1 MKQRY
6 PSEQLAVEVT
16 GLSEKGLGLA
26 QYRFPD
32 TERGKGRKLKLQI
45 PKALPGDKL
54 LVTVPNA
61 RGRRRAT
68 RTYDRI
74 IEPAP
79 SRIGGY
85 ELNGPQI
92 GGAPLQ
98 YMNYGDQLAYKRAL
112 TQGFLADQGFD
123 PSLVGE
129 VWGMDDPYHY
139 RNKLELSFSIDG
151 DLGFFVQGDQYQIV
165 DWQKNILAP
174 EIFMTLKEEVQ
185 AWQKAWNLAGYEKQS
200 KQGLLRQL
208 LLRQGHQSGEVMVAI
223 FAQEESAE
231 IDQGVIEDLIQR
243 LQVYPEIKSLMWIKN
258 TAIADRMGADK
269 VEVLAGRDYIR
280 DELAGFNYRLYFDT
294 FFQPNPLQAQRMIDL
309 ACDWAD
315 LDQDSLVIDLFCG
328 VGSFSLPL
336 AKRAKAL
343 VGIEIVEQSI
353 ESAKRN
359 ARDNGITNAHFI
371 ARDARHGLAEIEEE
385 WGQAD
390 LLLLDPP
397 RNGAGGKIMRRIG
410 RMGLEKII
418 YVSCNPKTLAADL
431 VWLRDFGY
439 EIIKFQLIDQFP
451 HTQHVE
457 CVVLIEKKS

>member
-1 MKQRY
+1 MKHRY
-6 PSEQLAVEVT
+6 PSEQLEVEVT

-26 QYRFPD
+26 EYRFPD
-32 TERGKGRKLKLQI
+32 TELGKGRKLKLQI

-74 IEPAP
+74 IEPSP
-79 SRIGGY
+79 SRNGGY
-85 ELNGPQI
+85 ELNGPQV
-92 GGAPLQ
+92 GGAPLE
-98 YMNYGDQLAYKRAL
+98 YMNYPDQLAYKGEL
-112 TQGFLADQGFD
+112 TQEFLADQGFD

-165 DWQKNILAP
+165 DWQENILAP

-185 AWQKAWNLAGYEKQS
+185 SWQKAWGLAGYEKQS

-208 LLRQGHQSGEVMVAI
+208 LLRQGQQSGEVMVAI
-223 FAQEESAE
+223 FAQEDAE
-231 IDQGVIEDLIQR
+231 NLDSDAIQDLIQR
-243 LQVYPEIKSLMWIKN
+243 LQAYPEIKSLMWIKN

-294 FFQPNPLQAQRMIDL
+294 FFQPNPTQAQKMIDL
-309 ACDWAD
+309 ACDWAE
-315 LDQDSLVIDLFCG
+315 LDEDSLVIDLFCG

-410 RMGLEKII
+410 RMGLDKII
-418 YVSCNPKTLAADL
+418 YVSCNPKSLAADL
-431 VWLRDFGY
+431 VWLREFGY
-439 EIIKFQLIDQFP
+439 EVIKFQLIDQFP

-457 CVVLIEKKS
+457 AVVLLEKR